1 MACDALWGTGFSREE
16 LAGVAASLG
25 SDVPFLVLGGTAL
38 ATGRGEQVSPVLAP
52 GHAWHWV
59 VALAD
64 GGLATPDV
72 YQELDRLREAGQA
85 PKSAG
90 STDEILAALRQRDA
104 TVLAKSLVNDLEAA
118 AVSLRPSIRPALDA
132 GSAETTYVDAT
143 DERPPASSPDWSPA
157 RARRVSSSAV
167 TPPAPSRSRRH

>member
-1 MACDALWGTGFSREE
+1 
-16 LAGVAASLG
+16 
-25 SDVPFLVLGGTAL
+25 
-38 ATGRGEQVSPVLAP
+38 VLAP

-59 VALAD
+59 VAFAD

-72 YQELDRLREAGQA
+72 YRELDRLRDAGQA

-118 AVSLRPSIRPALDA
+118 AESLRPSIRHALDA
-132 GSAETTYVDAT
+132 GTAAGSLAAIVSGSGPTCVFLCRDSASAESIAVALKESGTCRA
-143 DERPPASSPDWSPA
+143 A
-157 RARRVSSSAV
+157 RATTGPVAGARLI
-167 TPPAPSRSRRH
+167 

>member
-1 MACDALWGTGFSREE
+1 
-16 LAGVAASLG
+16 
-25 SDVPFLVLGGTAL
+25 VLGGTAL
-38 ATGRGEQVSPVLAP
+38 GHGRGEQVSPVLAP

-72 YQELDRLREAGQA
+72 YRELDRLREAGHTS
-85 PKSAG
+85 KSAG

-118 AVSLRPSIRPALDA
+118 AVSLRPSIRQALDA
-132 GSAETTYVDAT
+132 GIAAGSLAGIVAGSGPTCTFLCRDTAHAESVAAALNDSGTCRTARTTTGPVPGA
-143 DERPPASSPDWSPA
+143 
-157 RARRVSSSAV
+157 
-167 TPPAPSRSRRH
+167 